1 MLSTLDHPP
10 HLLTRTSPRGDRP
23 MPFPA
28 QPVPPPVRILGVDP
42 GLNVTGYAVLDPSG
56 RVLKVCEAGVIRT
69 DDLDAPDLSRRVRV
83 LYDGLL
89 EVIDQYRP
97 GVLAVEQLFAHYEH
111 PRTAVL
117 MAHARGCF
125 LLAAAHRG
133 VPVKSYP
140 PARVKKTIT
149 GSGRAGKEQM
159 QNAVMRELGLPKP
172 PEPHDVADALAIAL
186 CHHYLTAAAAVGA
199 TPARTVTR
207 VNRDRLAPDPDD
219 APDEAA

>member
-1 MLSTLDHPP
+1 
-10 HLLTRTSPRGDRP
+10 

-28 QPVPPPVRILGVDP
+28 PPPVPPPVRILGLDP
-42 GLNVTGYAVLDPSG
+42 GLNVTGYAVLDPTG
-56 RVLKVCEAGVIRT
+56 RMPKVCEAGVIRT
-69 DDLDAPDLSRRVRV
+69 DDLDAPDLSRRVKV

-97 GVLAVEQLFAHYEH
+97 GVLAVEQLFAHYDH

-125 LLAAAHRG
+125 LLAAALRG
-133 VPVKSYP
+133 VPVRSYP

-149 GSGRAGKEQM
+149 GSGRAGKEQV
-159 QNAVMRELGLPKP
+159 QHAVMRELGLAKP
-172 PEPHDVADALAIAL
+172 PEPHDVADALAVAL
-186 CHHYLTAAAAVGA
+186 CHHYTTAATTMRSGA
-199 TPARTVTR
+199 DPAGTVTR
-207 VNRDRLAPDPDD
+207 VNRDRLAPTGDD